1 MRHTACVSPTATA
14 PGTRSAPLEQL
25 RRNGRELEGGILA
38 VDTDASTWL
47 IDVRRSRFQRLA
59 PGADVGRALAFGT
72 WSPYARV
79 EWHAPRTLLVVPDG
93 RGAPVR
99 APARPSPYPL
109 RGHPERD
116 IPYPR

>member
-1 MRHTACVSPTATA
+1 MSPIASA

-59 PGADVGRALAFGT
+59 PDADVGRALAFGT
-72 WSPYARV
+72 WSAYARV
-79 EWHAPRTLLVVPDG
+79 EWHAPRTLVVVPDG
-93 RGAPVR
+93 NGTPVR
-99 APARPSPYPL
+99 APARPAPSPL
-109 RGHPERD
+109 RGHPVDGMPDAR
-116 IPYPR
+116 